1 MNFLKKILVD
11 LIPGLAFTFAT
22 IIVINTKN
30 LFISVGCYF
39 IAFMT
44 LTLHTYLINKLN
56 DKE

>member
-1 MNFLKKILVD
+1 VD

-39 IAFMT
+39 IAFMF
-44 LTLHTYLINKLN
+44 LSLHTYLINKLN
-56 DKE
+56 NKE